1 MGYLRIF
8 LQTFDIS
15 AFTWEHPCLFTHVI
29 SLIQPDERLE
39 NDVRAGRAGALSIR
53 TWLSGKGV
61 EFYEKII
68 NLKCFYATDFTDLL
82 SQ

>member
-1 MGYLRIF
+1 MVQL
-8 LQTFDIS
+8 
-15 AFTWEHPCLFTHVI
+15 LFSCPVI
-29 SLIQPDERLE
+29 IHREILYECLE

-61 EFYEKII
+61 EIYEKIT